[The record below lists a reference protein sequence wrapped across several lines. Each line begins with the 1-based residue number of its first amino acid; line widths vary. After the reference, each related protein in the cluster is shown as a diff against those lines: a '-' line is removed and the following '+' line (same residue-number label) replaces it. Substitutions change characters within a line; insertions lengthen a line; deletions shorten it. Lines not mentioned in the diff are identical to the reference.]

1 MKTKEQKWAWRE
13 LLKLTYDS
21 NWDQLPENVKRH
33 QILMDML
40 HGEEPEP
47 ANRDERIQRYL
58 DKRPGMEK
66 DILTMLEEKWKLA
79 EIKRIYP
86 IDGKVFAYVR
96 RKYGVPSS
104 VKIDIPEKEIV
115 EKLYKELGAKTAAKK
130 YDVCVSTFRSW
141 MEHYQIKSTRISSTK
156 SKVELY

>member
-1 MKTKEQKWAWRE
+1 MKTKEQKWAWTE
-13 LLKLTYDS
+13 LLKLTYDP
-21 NWDQLPENVKRH
+21 NWDQLPEKVKRH
-33 QILMDML
+33 QKLMDIL

-47 ANRDERIQRYL
+47 ADHDERIQRYL

-96 RKYGVPSS
+96 RKYGVENSIKLHLPERTKVEESYKKYGVRGAAKEFGVS
-104 VKIDIPEKEIV
+104 DTTLRVWLRKYDIPKNRR
-115 EKLYKELGAKTAAKK
+115 
-130 YDVCVSTFRSW
+130 RS
-141 MEHYQIKSTRISSTK
+141 ERTKST
-156 SKVELY
+156 